1 MNDHPNCSCAITKTK
16 EEIQRL
22 LDRREQ
28 LEEDIDGWNQEIED
42 AFGDQGVEDLETEIS
57 NAEAELEDIR
67 LDLAV
72 HEYKED
78 QTTDA

>member
-1 MNDHPNCSCAITKTK
+1 MSVHPNCSCAITKTK

-67 LDLAV
+67 LDLSV

-78 QTTDA
+78 QITDA